1 MSGST
6 TSPAGPQRRRRWPY
20 DVALALF
27 LLVNVVYWQDPW
39 LWRNY
44 VRFFFAGSPTAEERL
59 TPDEEIRG
67 DGSFVIPAA
76 APQERSIAPEALERM
91 IAYAAKYGSH
101 ALLVVQDGK
110 LQLEWYAPHWE
121 RSRMTQS
128 QSMHKTLV
136 GLLVGVAIDEG
147 RIGSVQEA
155 VSKYITEW
163 RGDPRGAIT
172 IEQMLTMSSG
182 LSQGGFSMNPLS
194 LGMRWLNSGHSMQP
208 LLEMPLVKP
217 PGTRYEY
224 RDINTELLGVILS
237 RAWGR
242 SYSSILRD
250 KLWLPMGG
258 ERARVH
264 TDSPGG
270 RAYTSCCLGAPAL
283 DWARIGLV
291 LLGRGEANGRRIV
304 SSGWVEQM
312 TRPSLT
318 SRRYGY
324 QTWLGYDDPMLP
336 PTGGGSTG
344 GIATEPFI
352 ARDTF
357 FLVGRG
363 QQHVFVTPSRELV
376 IVRLGPALGRKPI
389 ERSFDLSVLVNTAI
403 RGMEA
408 AAAPHPPGPLAAAA
422 RS

>member
-1 MSGST
+1 MVL
-6 TSPAGPQRRRRWPY
+6 RKRWIAA
-20 DVALALF
+20 AL
-27 LLVNVVYWQDPW
+27 LLVVVNIVYWQDPW

-44 VRFFFAGSPTAEERL
+44 VRFYFAGSPTAEERL

-76 APQERSIAPEALERM
+76 APAARSISAAALKRM
-91 IAYAAKYGSH
+91 TDYAAKYGSH
-101 ALLVVQDGK
+101 ALIVVQHGQ

-128 QSMHKTLV
+128 QSMHKTLI

-147 RIGSVQEA
+147 RIGSVQEPI
-155 VSKYITEW
+155 SKYITEW
-163 RGDPRGAIT
+163 RDDPRGAIT
-172 IEQMLTMSSG
+172 IEQLLTMSSG
-182 LSQGGFSMNPLS
+182 LSQGGFSRNPLS
-194 LGMRWLNSGHSMQP
+194 PGMRWLNSGHSLEP
-208 LLEMPLVKP
+208 LLSMPLVKP
-217 PGTRYEY
+217 PGTLYEY
-224 RDINTELLGVILS
+224 RDINTELLGVILA
-237 RAWGR
+237 RAWGQR
-242 SYSSILRD
+242 YSTILRD
-250 KLWLPMGG
+250 KLWQPMGG

-270 RAYTSCCLGAPAL
+270 RAYTSCCLGAPAM

-291 LLGRGEANGRRIV
+291 LLGKGEANGRRIV
-304 SSGWVEQM
+304 SAGWIEQM
-312 TRPSLT
+312 TRPSRT

-344 GIATEPFI
+344 GIATEPFL

-363 QQHVFVTPSRELV
+363 QQHVFVTPSLELV
-376 IVRLGPALGRKPI
+376 IVRIGPALGRKPI
-389 ERSFDLSVLVNTAI
+389 ERGFDLSVLVNTAI
-403 RGMEA
+403 RGMK
-408 AAAPHPPGPLAAAA
+408 APATADRPM
-422 RS
+422 R